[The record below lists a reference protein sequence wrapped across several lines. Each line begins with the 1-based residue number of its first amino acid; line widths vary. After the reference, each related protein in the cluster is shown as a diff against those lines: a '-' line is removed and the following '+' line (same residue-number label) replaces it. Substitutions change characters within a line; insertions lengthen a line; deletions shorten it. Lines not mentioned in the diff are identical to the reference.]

1 MTLPWL
7 VEKRPRQS
15 AMRLS
20 ALSHWL
26 GLVALFATTTM
37 SVPVHAD
44 ELPEYRLKAAFLYNF
59 IMFTEWPAS
68 TGNTLSV
75 CVSGN
80 DPFGAELDALQ
91 GKVAGARTL
100 AVQRKAGGDSLKGC
114 QVVFIA
120 PSAIESLPRLLAGLR
135 GQPTLT
141 IADSPGAL
149 HQGVVL
155 NLAVQNS
162 RVSFQASVPAA
173 RSAGLILSSKLL
185 RLATEV
191 EQ

>member
-15 AMRLS
+15 ATRLS

>member
-1 MTLPWL
+1 MTLARS
-7 VEKRPRQS
+7 VEKRPRRH
-15 AMRLS
+15 ATRLWS
-20 ALSHWL
+20 VGRWL
-26 GLVALFATTTM
+26 GLGALFATVTT
-37 SVPVHAD
+37 SVPVHAE

-68 TGNTLSV
+68 TGSTLSV

-91 GKVAGARTL
+91 GKVAGTRTL
-100 AVQRKAGGDSLKGC
+100 AVQRKTGSDSLKGC

-120 PSAIESLPRLLAGLR
+120 ASAIDSLPRLLAGLR

-141 IADSPGAL
+141 VADSPGAL
-149 HQGVVL
+149 HQGVAL

-173 RSAGLILSSKLL
+173 RSAGLTLSSKLL